1 MIDGMGQF
9 KQFYEATNKHRKL
22 GWVYALGTCH
32 VKGNFDARPVEL
44 ILTTFQAT
52 LLLLF
57 NTGQRLCLSASI
69 GGRSCVCDD
78 CCMCNVDCSCKL
90 RQCDSILQKTPAYD
104 WFAYHWFEVIWH
116 SNKDAMRLQMMS
128 LA

>member
-1 MIDGMGQF
+1 MQLSLCACTLCLVIPVKCVHLLLQHIDLALPQEMIDGMGQF

-57 NTGQRLCLSASI
+57 NTGQLLCLSASI
-69 GGRSCVCDD
+69 QDTCMFVMSATCV
-78 CCMCNVDCSCKL
+78 
-90 RQCDSILQKTPAYD
+90 R
-104 WFAYHWFEVIWH
+104 
-116 SNKDAMRLQMMS
+116 
-128 LA
+128 

>member
-1 MIDGMGQF
+1 MHAVHLYICNHAWFELQSQLLLQHIDLALPQEMIDGMGQF

-57 NTGQRLCLSASI
+57 NTG
-69 GGRSCVCDD
+69 
-78 CCMCNVDCSCKL
+78 
-90 RQCDSILQKTPAYD
+90 
-104 WFAYHWFEVIWH
+104 
-116 SNKDAMRLQMMS
+116 
-128 LA
+128 

>member
-1 MIDGMGQF
+1 MRAVHLYICNHAWFVLRSQLLLQHIDLALPQEMIDGMGQF
-9 KQFYEATNKHRKL
+9 KQFYEATSKHRNL

-57 NTGQRLCLSASI
+57 NTG
-69 GGRSCVCDD
+69 
-78 CCMCNVDCSCKL
+78 
-90 RQCDSILQKTPAYD
+90 
-104 WFAYHWFEVIWH
+104 
-116 SNKDAMRLQMMS
+116 
-128 LA
+128 